1 MKGQNMLDIR
11 LVRENPDVIREDL
24 KKRKD
29 LDKLKWIDD
38 LVKKDK
44 EWREQKQ
51 RLDELRHNRN
61 TITREINQ
69 LKKQGKSVSK
79 KLKEAKELPSKIK
92 ATEERVEKLQQD
104 VKFYLMRL
112 PNILHES
119 VPHGKDE
126 NDNVVIRVWGKKPK
140 FDFKPKNHL
149 EIALGLGLIDQERA
163 AKVAGAGFV
172 YLKEELV
179 LLDLAIQRF
188 AIDFLRKNGYI
199 LVEPPFMINRKS
211 YEGMIDPSDFEM
223 VTYKV
228 EKEDLYLIATAEHP
242 LGAMFMGEVFNKD
255 ELPKKFIGVST
266 CFRKEI
272 GAHGKYTKGMFRMHQ
287 FNKIEQFI
295 FCLPDQSWGLH
306 EELQKNSEDLYQA
319 LGLHY
324 QVVNIC
330 TGDIGTIAAK
340 KYDIEA
346 WMADDKFREVG
357 SNSNCTDYQ
366 ARRLDIRFRGK
377 EGQASLGFV
386 HTLNNTALA
395 TSRTMIAILEQYQQK
410 DGSVVIPEVLR
421 PYMNGLKKLEKK
433 KMSSKND

>member
-1 MKGQNMLDIR
+1 MLDIK
-11 LVRENPDVIREDL
+11 LVRENPDIIKKDL
-24 KKRKD
+24 EKRKD
-29 LDKLKWIDD
+29 KEKLPWVDD
-38 LVKKDK
+38 VVKKDE

-51 RLDELRHNRN
+51 KLDELRHSRN
-61 TITREINQ
+61 TITGEINQ
-69 LKKQGKSVSK
+69 LKKQGKDVSK
-79 KLKEAKELPSKIK
+79 KLKEAKELPEKIK
-92 ATEERVEKLQQD
+92 ATEDNVEKLQQK

-112 PNILHES
+112 PNILHDS
-119 VPHGKDE
+119 VPYGKDE
-126 NDNVVIRVWGKKPK
+126 NDNKVIKVWGKKPK

-149 EIALGLGLIDQERA
+149 EIALNLGTIDQERA

-172 YLKEELV
+172 YLKEELA

-188 AIDFLRKNGYI
+188 AIDFLRKRGYVLI
-199 LVEPPFMINRKS
+199 EPPFMINRKA
-211 YEGMIDPSDFEM
+211 YEGMVDPSDFEM
-223 VTYKV
+223 VTYKI

-242 LGAMFMGEVFNKD
+242 LGARFMGEVFNKED
-255 ELPKKFIGVST
+255 LPKKFIGMSPG
-266 CFRKEI
+266 FRKEV
-272 GAHGKYTKGMFRMHQ
+272 GAHGKYTKGLFRMHQ

-295 FCLPDQSWGLH
+295 FCLPEQSWKLF
-306 EELQKNSEDLYQA
+306 EELQKNSEDLYQK

-324 QVVNIC
+324 QVVDIC

-366 ARRLDIRFRGK
+366 ARRLNIRFREGEGK
-377 EGQASLGFV
+377 PPVGFV

-410 DGSVVIPEVLR
+410 DGCVVVPDVLR

-433 KMSSKND
+433 N